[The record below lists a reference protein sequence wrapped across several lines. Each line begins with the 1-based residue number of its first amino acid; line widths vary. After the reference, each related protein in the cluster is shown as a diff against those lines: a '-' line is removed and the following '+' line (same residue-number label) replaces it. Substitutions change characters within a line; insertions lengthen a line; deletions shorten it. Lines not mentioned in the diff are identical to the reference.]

1 MLNCTESRGEII
13 NSDEVLVKANAITTA
28 FISGCGIIGNLLI
41 ITAFCSKKSLQ
52 NVTNIFLVQLACV
65 DFTKAVFI
73 LIPKVYTQ
81 LLEQCDIVP
90 VYCPISGFISTI
102 SFVHSALLLAA
113 IGVVRY
119 VKMIHSTSFDRI
131 FATRKLVCYCLF
143 LAIQTISLGVVPF
156 FGGGEYKYSPYHG
169 VCFTDWSNENKGFR
183 ITFYVYTIGICYLT
197 ILFSYTRIYMKLRAH
212 NSVTLV
218 NLGSS
223 KSLSNAKCNETMPRQ
238 EAVPGGKKGSYRVRE
253 EVFFIK
259 TPSDLISHSSRSNG
273 IKELTDV
280 VLQERPCVTRLT
292 DDDAVDD
299 NDSNDFVINDGD
311 DPKNDDENNAYVS
324 GDEGNNDDVSSDGV
338 NSDGV
343 IKDKVNDDGDMDG
356 EDDDKDDNDDDNDD
370 DDDDDDNDDNDDD
383 DDDDDDDNDDNDDE
397 DDDDDNDDVG
407 IGKDSSTSKGEPQEI
422 RSGVKEERPKIAL
435 NSEKLG
441 EKTSSMSNSAKR
453 MKAKKKRPKREI
465 RGCRL
470 FLSEIKVT
478 KIMFVIVIAY
488 TLCWVPA
495 FIINVYM
502 FAQLRSNET
511 GNTKEIA
518 PEVLYL
524 IITLV
529 DLKVFINPM
538 IYGIMNTQFR
548 KTIRAL
554 ILKVLQI

>member
-13 NSDEVLVKANAITTA
+13 NSDELLVKANAITTA
-28 FISGCGIIGNLLI
+28 FISGFGIIGNLLI
-41 ITAFCSKKSLQ
+41 IAAFCTKKSLQ

-81 LLEQCDIVP
+81 LSQQCYILP
-90 VYCPISGFISTI
+90 SYCPISGFISTI

-113 IGVVRY
+113 IGVVRF
-119 VKMIHSTSFDRI
+119 VKMIHSASFDRI

-156 FGGGEYKYSPYHG
+156 LGAAEYKYSPYHG

-197 ILFSYTRIYMKLRAH
+197 ILFSYTRIYMKVRAH

-218 NLGSS
+218 SLGSS
-223 KSLSNAKCNETMPRQ
+223 KSLSNVKGNETMSRQ
-238 EAVPGGKKGSYRVRE
+238 EAVPGGKRGSYRVKE
-253 EVFFIK
+253 EVYYIG
-259 TPSDLISHSSRSNG
+259 TPSDPISHSMRSNG
-273 IKELTDV
+273 IKEIADV
-280 VLQERPCVTRLT
+280 VLEEKPCVTKLT
-292 DDDAVDD
+292 GDDAGDD
-299 NDSNDFVINDGD
+299 NDSNDFVISDD
-311 DPKNDDENNAYVS
+311 DPKNDDDNNDYVG
-324 GDEGNNDDVSSDGV
+324 GDDGSNDDVSSESVHSDRVSKDEV
-338 NSDGV
+338 NNGDIDSEDEL
-343 IKDKVNDDGDMDG
+343 DDDDGDDNV
-356 EDDDKDDNDDDNDD
+356 DDDNDDDNDD
-370 DDDDDDNDDNDDD
+370 GGGG
-383 DDDDDDDNDDNDDE
+383 
-397 DDDDDNDDVG
+397 VG
-407 IGKDSSTSKGEPQEI
+407 IGKGSSPSRGEPQDI
-422 RSGVKEERPKIAL
+422 RPDVKEERAKITH

-441 EKTSSMSNSAKR
+441 RKPSCMKNS
-453 MKAKKKRPKREI
+453 PKRTKARKKQPKKDT
-465 RGCRL
+465 RGSRL

-478 KIMFVIVIAY
+478 KIMFIIVIAY

-495 FIINVYM
+495 FVINVYM
-502 FAQLRSNET
+502 FAQLKSNEK

-548 KTIRAL
+548 KTIRDL
-554 ILKVLQI
+554 ILKVLRI